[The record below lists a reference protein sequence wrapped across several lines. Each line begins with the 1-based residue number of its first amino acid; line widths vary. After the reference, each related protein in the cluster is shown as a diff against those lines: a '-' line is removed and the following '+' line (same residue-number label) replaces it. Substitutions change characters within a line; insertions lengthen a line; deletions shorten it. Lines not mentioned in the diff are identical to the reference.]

1 MSRFLELFGG
11 LVTLYID
18 IPVTEVCQGGEDIIV
33 RTVMETMVMCERI
46 SCHCTG
52 LARDSAGCS
61 KV

>member
-11 LVTLYID
+11 LVTLYVD
-18 IPVTEVCQGGEDIIV
+18 IPVTEVCQVGVDVIV
-33 RTVMETMVMCERI
+33 RTVMEAMVMCERV

-52 LARDSAGCS
+52 LARDSTGRS